1 MQAEAR
7 YDLLASSLDTIS
19 IGDALKALSS
29 HIYGELQQLLI
40 HMHTQD
46 PEWRTVALRR
56 FVALSRARIA
66 QMLAVVRWVDMT
78 GAALTLKA
86 VAGEKTIEPLL
97 IASYSSNDRSPLS
110 STLVTTRQ
118 SSTTAWARWR

>member
-56 FVALSRARIA
+56 FVAMSRARIA

-86 VAGEKTIEPLL
+86 VAGEKWKEPLL
-97 IASYSSNDRSPLS
+97 IASSPHC
-110 STLVTTRQ
+110 LVRF
-118 SSTTAWARWR
+118 